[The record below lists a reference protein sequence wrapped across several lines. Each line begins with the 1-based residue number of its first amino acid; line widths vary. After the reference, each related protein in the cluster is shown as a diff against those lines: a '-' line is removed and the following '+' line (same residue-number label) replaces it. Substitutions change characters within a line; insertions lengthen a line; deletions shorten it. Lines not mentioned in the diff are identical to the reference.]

1 MAKRD
6 ITSNGALHLVRR
18 EIRIMYSLN
27 HPYVIKLHNHFEDD
41 RFFYLILELAEGG
54 TLFKHSSKTRGL
66 DEAQVAQFMREVA
79 IGVYYLHH
87 KDPPIIHRDIKPEN
101 ILLDANNV
109 AKLGDF
115 GWSNFYTEEQ
125 RQTLCGTPEYLAP
138 EMISKSGHTTTLDLW
153 NLGILMFEMLAG
165 HAPFRARSGDELY
178 AKILKNKLEFPRN
191 FPLGARDLV
200 QMLLRSDPSE
210 RITIEGLLRHPWMM
224 SHAPIRPTVEISE
237 MTEVLPIETDDC
249 TIPNERP
256 TIAFRPGEF
265 TVIGNTDQDRSPTA
279 QRLSVETL
287 KKRIQGLEASI
298 GLKSSLIASLSAS
311 AAQAT
316 EFLHTSQQTKDLHFY
331 SRNIEGLHKT
341 VTAQRKKSEDLSA
354 LINKRNSQADELL
367 GQLKHAKRTTQALY
381 SNRSQMTSE
390 VMSIKRELIVQ
401 DFETSLSWAGQA
413 LAVVRAG
420 LTSEAEI
427 EEESNYLLGQAVQ
440 QGTSQSLQGDVER
453 LKTQLARRKQEVAKA
468 ELEQCEQLI
477 EQLSA

>member
-66 DEAQVAQFMREVA
+66 DEPQVAQFMREVA
-79 IGVYYLHH
+79 IGVHYLHH

-138 EMISKSGHTTTLDLW
+138 EMINKSGHTTTLDLW

-165 HAPFRARSGDELY
+165 HAPFRARSGQELY
-178 AKILKNKLEFPRN
+178 AKILRNKLEFPKN
-191 FPLGARDLV
+191 FPLGAMDLV
-200 QMLLRSDPSE
+200 QKLLQSDPSE
-210 RITIEGLLRHPWMM
+210 RISIEGLLRHPWMM

-249 TIPNERP
+249 SVPNERP
-256 TIAFRPGEF
+256 TIAFKPGEF

-279 QRLSVETL
+279 QRTSVETL
-287 KKRIQGLEASI
+287 KKRLQGLEASV
-298 GLKSSLIASLSAS
+298 GLKSSLIDSLKASM
-311 AAQAT
+311 AQAT
-316 EFLHTSQQTKDLHFY
+316 EFLHTSQQTKDLDSY
-331 SRNIEGLHKT
+331 ARNIKGISKT
-341 VTAQRKKSEDLSA
+341 VTSQHKKAEDLSS
-354 LINKRNSQADELL
+354 LLTKRDSQVEELL
-367 GQLKHAKRTTQALY
+367 VQLKHAKKTTQALY
-381 SNRSQMTSE
+381 IQRSQMNSE
-390 VMSIKRELIVQ
+390 VVSVKRQLIGQEL
-401 DFETSLSWAGQA
+401 EESLSWAGQA
-413 LAVVRAG
+413 LAVVRAK

-427 EEESNYLLGQAVQ
+427 EGEVNYLLGQATQ
-440 QGTSQSLQGDVER
+440 KGASQTLQGEVER
-453 LKTQLARRKQEVAKA
+453 LKTQLAHKKQEVAKA